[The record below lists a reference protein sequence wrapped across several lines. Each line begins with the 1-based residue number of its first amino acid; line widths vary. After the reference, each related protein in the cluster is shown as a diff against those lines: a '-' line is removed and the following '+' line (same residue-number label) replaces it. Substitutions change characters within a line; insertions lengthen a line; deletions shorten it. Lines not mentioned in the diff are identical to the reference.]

1 MYTSTIFIRVSY
13 HLCTTAYLHA
23 GRRNGPSSDRYY
35 YQSAQNTKALA
46 SVRPFARA
54 FREHKHSAISRQLLA
69 QLFFLVLLTADSCR
83 RSEEHTSELQSPL
96 NLVCRLLLEK

>member
-69 QLFFLVLLTADSCR
+69 QLFFLVLLTADRDRKSTR
-83 RSEEHTSELQSPL
+83 L
-96 NLVCRLLLEK
+96 NSSHHSISYAVFCLK